1 MKCSATFLAML
12 FWPASLFA
20 STTGDTPA
28 IATSEA
34 ASSNVEHTGLLIEGP
49 ASQARSISFNAFDKE
64 FIFTNSI
71 DDYRRSLVR
80 LRETY
85 RIKISNRTIRSLG
98 DSIPNETKLK
108 LASLSANVGKE
119 ARAKSMGRAS
129 GFYAALQILN
139 SNVYSIN
146 EAAFVELQLVDLQ
159 REINGKIVS
168 LSNELDVTRFIYFI
182 QHARYEIFSSAL
194 LDEL

>member
-1 MKCSATFLAML
+1 MKCSATVLAML

-28 IATSEA
+28 IVTSEA
-34 ASSNVEHTGLLIEGP
+34 ASNNTGLLIEGP
-49 ASQARSISFNAFDKE
+49 SSQARSISFTAFDKE
-64 FIFTNSI
+64 FIFTNSV

-85 RIKISNRTIRSLG
+85 RINISDHTIRSLG

-108 LASLSANVGKE
+108 LTSLSANVGKE
-119 ARAKSMGRAS
+119 AQAKSIGRAS
-129 GFYAALQILN
+129 GFYATLQILN
-139 SNVYSIN
+139 SNVYSVN

-159 REINGKIVS
+159 REVNGKIVP
-168 LSNELDVTRFIYFI
+168 LSDELDVTRFIYLI
-182 QHARYEIFSSAL
+182 QHARYEIFSSAML
-194 LDEL
+194 NER

>member
-1 MKCSATFLAML
+1 MNCSATFFAMVL
-12 FWPASLFA
+12 WPASLFA

-28 IATSEA
+28 IATSES
-34 ASSNVEHTGLLIEGP
+34 SSNNTVHTGLLIEGS

-71 DDYRRSLVR
+71 DDYRRSLIR
-80 LRETY
+80 LRATY
-85 RIKISNRTIRSLG
+85 RIKISDRTIQSLS

-108 LASLSANVGKE
+108 LASLSATVGKE
-119 ARAKSMGRAS
+119 AEAKSIGRAS
-129 GFYAALQILN
+129 GFYAALQILD

-159 REINGKIVS
+159 REINGKIVP

-194 LDEL
+194 LNKR

>member
-80 LRETY
+80 LRDIY
-85 RIKISNRTIRSLG
+85 RIKISDRTIRSLG

-108 LASLSANVGKE
+108 LASLSAIVGKE
-119 ARAKSMGRAS
+119 AQAKSIGRSS

-159 REINGKIVS
+159 REMNGKIVP

-194 LDEL
+194 LNER

>member
-1 MKCSATFLAML
+1 MNCSATFLAMVL
-12 FWPASLFA
+12 WPASLFA

-34 ASSNVEHTGLLIEGP
+34 SSNNTDNTGLLIEGP

-71 DDYRRSLVR
+71 DDYRRSLIR

-85 RIKISNRTIRSLG
+85 QIKISEHTIRSLG

-108 LASLSANVGKE
+108 LASLSASVGKE
-119 ARAKSMGRAS
+119 AQAKSIGRAS

-159 REINGKIVS
+159 REINGKIVP

-194 LDEL
+194 LAEL